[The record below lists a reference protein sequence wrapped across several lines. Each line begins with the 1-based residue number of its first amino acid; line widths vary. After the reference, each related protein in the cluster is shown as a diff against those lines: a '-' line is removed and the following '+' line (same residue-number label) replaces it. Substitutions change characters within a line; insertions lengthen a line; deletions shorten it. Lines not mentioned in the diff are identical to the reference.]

1 MMKKTTSIL
10 ALSIAVF
17 LLSSCN
23 QNKQEV
29 SGDALFTDTQPNT
42 IKVSKEGGKLVYE
55 KGETHFDILELIG
68 KLPATLVTTVTST
81 EKRLLGEEV
90 EGGKSFLIKVRN
102 LEGTEKIDW
111 QKEVKAADIDF
122 GMKLLTVHSPVKAAL
137 EDSYT
142 FYNIR
147 NGKKIMDFTYGE
159 LRVLIPNTS
168 EKRFFG
174 YLSSTNSLGEK
185 VEGGIITY
193 ASSDG
198 AIQKIAL
205 TGLKNLVPQYT
216 PEMQIL
222 KSQDANYQI
231 TPDGKTIILP
241 SLNQDFKS
249 IDISG
254 FAFKVVL
261 YEENNPDAYEIL
273 LPISN
278 DKIDL
283 ANAQYDKAKFTLKL
297 ID

>member
-1 MMKKTTSIL
+1 MENKFSIF
-10 ALSIAVF
+10 ALMAII
-17 LLSSCN
+17 LLHTSCN
-23 QNKQEV
+23 QNKET
-29 SGDALFTDTQPNT
+29 STGDTLFSDTQANSIRVT
-42 IKVSKEGGKLVYE
+42 KVDGKLAYE
-55 KGETHFDILELIG
+55 KGETHFDLLELIG
-68 KLPATLVTTVTST
+68 KSPATLVTTVTST
-81 EKRLLGEEV
+81 EKRPLSDETGGE
-90 EGGKSFLIKVRN
+90 KSFLIKVKS
-102 LEGTEKIDW
+102 LDGTENIDW
-111 QKEVKAADIDF
+111 QKEVKAADVDF
-122 GMKLLTVHSPVKAAL
+122 GMKLLTVHSPVKDAF

-174 YLSSTNSLGEK
+174 YLSNANSLGEK
-185 VEGGIITY
+185 VEGGIITF

-205 TGLKNLVPQYT
+205 TGQKNLVPQYT

-222 KSQDANYQI
+222 KAQDANYQI

-249 IDISG
+249 TDISG

-261 YEENNPDAYEIL
+261 YEENNPDAFEIL
-273 LPISN
+273 LPINN

-283 ANAQYDKAKFTLKL
+283 GNAQYDKAKFTLKL